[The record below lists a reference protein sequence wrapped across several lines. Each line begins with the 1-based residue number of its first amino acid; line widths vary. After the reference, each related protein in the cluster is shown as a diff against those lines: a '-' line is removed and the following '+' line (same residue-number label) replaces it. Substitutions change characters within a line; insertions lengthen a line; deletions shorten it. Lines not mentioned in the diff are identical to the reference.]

1 MDGSSTNAT
10 NFTFQVL
17 NLVDLVIAGSPS
29 IKKYERDS
37 YDFAYRVSA
46 LLREEMP
53 LVTSSTLVT
62 SLR

>member
-17 NLVDLVIAGSPS
+17 NPVDLVIAGSPS
-29 IKKYERDS
+29 IKKYEETATTLPIV
-37 YDFAYRVSA
+37 FQ
-46 LLREEMP
+46 LREEMP